1 MNVNIT
7 SVKFKADKKLHDFI
21 TEKIEK
27 LTSTYN
33 GVIGSNVILKLDN
46 SEDSRNKVTEI
57 RLMVSGYDIFAKKK
71 CKTFEEATDTAVE
84 ALRKQLKKHKEKIRS
99 N

>member
-1 MNVNIT
+1 MNINIT
-7 SVKFKADKKLHDFI
+7 SVRFKADKKLHEFI

-27 LTSTYN
+27 LTNTYN
-33 GVIGSNVILKLDN
+33 GVIGSNVTLRLDN
-46 SEDSRNKVTEI
+46 SEDARNKVTEI
-57 RLMVSGYDIFAKKK
+57 RLMIRGYDMFAKKK

-84 ALRKQLKKHKEKIRS
+84 ALRKQLKKHKEKIRG

>member
-7 SVKFKADKKLHDFI
+7 SVRFKADKKLQEFI

-27 LTSTYN
+27 LTNTYN
-33 GVIGSNVILKLDN
+33 GVIGSNVTLRLDN
-46 SEDSRNKVTEI
+46 SEDARNKVTEI
-57 RLMVSGYDIFAKKK
+57 RLMVRGYDMFAKKK

-84 ALRKQLKKHKEKIRS
+84 ALRKQLKKHKEKLRGI
-99 N
+99 